1 MISVGGVRVEELGQF
16 DGLTQGAAGGTG
28 GASLQTFG
36 GGLENMLQDVGQ
48 FTLTEFESDQA
59 LFDYFEHPDMGRDPE
74 RPAVC
79 YGFKIKENDKG
90 NKFELELFFND

>member
-1 MISVGGVRVEELGQF
+1 MLLDLG
-16 DGLTQGAAGGTG
+16 
-28 GASLQTFG
+28 
-36 GGLENMLQDVGQ
+36 N

-90 NKFELELFFND
+90 NKFELELFFNDQRHEFFNSIPDQKNRPYRATSYLPQLSFYRDWNFRGFMYM